1 MKQLKIFSIAF
12 IAIIALASC
21 STTKV
26 ATKKQENVQIVKKT
40 KYSLIPQQFTSLYND
55 KDLQNWQLTD
65 PFESYQPGMSVEKA
79 YNTVLKDLPAQTVIV
94 AVVDAGMDINHEDLK
109 DVIWTNTDEIPDNGI
124 DDDHNGYIDDVHG
137 WNFLGSKDGKMVT
150 NEQLELTRIVA
161 KYRNQWQGKER
172 KDIEPKD
179 TFMFDLYQR
188 AEKELASR
196 IEQIKPLEKRLTGLK
211 MMAQPLFKTLKDFL
225 KTDKLTEEA
234 VAKIDTDDENVNQ
247 AKAMYLRGLTPDYI
261 ERFTHYVEGQLK
273 YNLNVDFHARIQ
285 GDDPDNYN
293 DRDYGNPNVIP
304 PNEQELHAT
313 HVGGI
318 IAAVR
323 NNGKGGNGVADH
335 VLLMPVRAVPDGD
348 EYDKDIALA
357 FRYAVDNGAKVI
369 NTSFGKYYS
378 PHKDWVWDA
387 IKYAADHDVLIVNGV
402 GNEGKNMDNYGD
414 DMSYPNDGDKPG
426 VEFVDNFL
434 NVGAIGPNYGADMI
448 APFSNYGKKTVDIFS
463 PGMKIYAT
471 VPFNKYM
478 HLQGT
483 SMASPDVAGIAALIR
498 SRFPDLS
505 ASEVKHIIMDS
516 GLSPQ
521 IEVILPQEDD
531 YDGPPKLDKFP
542 NLSKSG
548 KMANAYNAITMAKKM
563 SEDKKKTKTNN

>member
-1 MKQLKIFSIAF
+1 MKSLKIFSIFVLSAM
-12 IAIIALASC
+12 ILASC
-21 STTKV
+21 STS
-26 ATKKQENVQIVKKT
+26 KKITRKEVSTPVKKEMNF
-40 KYSLIPQQFTSLYND
+40 KLEPQKFTTLFND

-79 YNTVLKDLPAQTVIV
+79 YNTILKDLPAQTVIV

-109 DVIWTNTDEIPDNGI
+109 DVIWTNTDEIPGNGI
-124 DDDHNGYIDDVHG
+124 DDDHNGYVDDVHG
-137 WNFLGSKDGKMVT
+137 WNFLGSKDGKMAIY
-150 NEQLELTRIVA
+150 EQLELTRIVK
-161 KYRNQWQGKER
+161 KYRDQW
-172 KDIEPKD
+172 KDKNIQDISAKD
-179 TFMFDLYQR
+179 TLMFKMYKK
-188 AEKELASR
+188 AEKELALK
-196 IEQIKPLEKRLTGLK
+196 IEKVKPLEERLSRLK
-211 MMAQPLFKTLKDFL
+211 MMAEPAFKALRDYL
-225 KTDKLTEEA
+225 KTENLTEEA
-234 VAKIDTDDENVNQ
+234 VSNIKTDDETVNG
-247 AKAMYLRGLTPDYI
+247 AKLLFLGGVTPDYI
-261 ERFTHYVEGQLK
+261 KRFTNYVDSQLK
-273 YNLNVDFHARIQ
+273 YNLNVDFNGRVQ
-285 GDDPDNYN
+285 GDDPDDFN
-293 DRDYGNPNVIP
+293 DRNYGNSNVIP
-304 PNEQELHAT
+304 PNEDELHAT

-335 VLLMPVRAVPDGD
+335 VLLMPVRTVPDGD
-348 EYDKDIALA
+348 EYDKDVALA
-357 FRYAVDNGAKVI
+357 FRYAVDNGAKII

-378 PHKDWVWDA
+378 PHKEWVWDA

-414 DMSYPNDGDKPG
+414 DISYPNDGDQPG

-434 NVGAIGPNYGADMI
+434 NVGAVGPNYGADMV
-448 APFSNYGKKTVDIFS
+448 APFSNYGKNTVDVFS

-471 VPFNKYM
+471 IPFNKYT

-498 SRFPDLS
+498 SRFPNLT

-521 IEVILPQEDD
+521 ISVILPQEDD
-531 YDGPPKLDKFP
+531 YDGPAKLEKFP

-548 KMANAYNAITMAKKM
+548 SIANAYNALIMAKKM
-563 SEDKKKTKTNN
+563 SEEKKK